1 MPYSLSNR
9 DRKIFT
15 GYPKSDNANVAKA
28 FLFIYKSNG
37 L

>member
-1 MPYSLSNR
+1 MLYSLSNC

-15 GYPKSDNANVAKA
+15 GYPESDNANVAKA
-28 FLFIYKSNG
+28 FPFIYKSNG